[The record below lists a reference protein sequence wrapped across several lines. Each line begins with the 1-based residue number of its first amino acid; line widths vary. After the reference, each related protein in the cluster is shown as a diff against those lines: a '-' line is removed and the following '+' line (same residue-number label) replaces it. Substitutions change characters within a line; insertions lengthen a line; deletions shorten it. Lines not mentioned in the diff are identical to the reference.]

1 MSHVL
6 QTLLGRAT
14 KPVTTCH
21 FQLSHSSHWIL
32 PFVLLAF
39 INILDLLIIH
49 RSVFKERFMGWLLTL
64 LCWNWSINFSEA
76 FVESVFTEHFQCAQQ
91 QREIEREIKRQRQG
105 SLICVSFQHFAYPL
119 VVWEWDSTVVIFVSH
134 IPSTLAWLTED
145 AARSITS
152 HILFRAF
159 LPQGISLRVH

>member
-21 FQLSHSSHWIL
+21 FQLSHSTHWIL

-49 RSVFKERFMGWLLTL
+49 RSVFKERFMGWLLTF

-76 FVESVFTEHFQCAQQ
+76 FVESVFTEHFQWAQQ
-91 QREIEREIKRQRQG
+91 QRDREIRRQRQE
-105 SLICVSFQHFAYPL
+105 SLICVSFQHFAYSL
-119 VVWEWDSTVVIFVSH
+119 VVCAQDSTVVIFVSRS
-134 IPSTLAWLTED
+134 PSTLAWLTED

-159 LPQGISLRVH
+159 LPRGISLRVH